1 MTSDP
6 QGKVH
11 SRHLKRQAYL
21 YVRQSS
27 LRQVLENTESTER
40 QYALKQRALAL
51 GWAPE
56 QIIVIDTDL
65 GQSAASSV
73 DREGFQRLVTDVGM
87 GRAGIVMGLEVS
99 RLARNN
105 VDWHRLLEICALAD
119 TLILDEDGIYDPA
132 HYNDRLLLGL
142 KGAMSEA
149 ELHLL
154 RARLIGGMMNK
165 ARRGELRCRL
175 PIGLV
180 YDSAERVTLDPDSQV
195 QGAVRLFFETF
206 QRVGSAMATVKAFHQ
221 QKLRFPRRI
230 THGARK
236 GEVMWGELAHHRALW
251 LLHHPRYA
259 GVYCYGRSRQRKH
272 GKIRYEKL
280 PRKEWIALIRD
291 AHPGYITW
299 EAFEGN
305 LDRLRQNSAAH
316 GEERRRSPPREGPAL
331 LQGMVIC
338 GQCGQRMTVRYDH
351 RNGKTLPYYTC
362 QREGI
367 EHAHAICQ
375 SVPGAGIDR
384 AVSELVVETLTPL
397 TLEVTLAV
405 HQELQMHFE
414 KADQLRHKAVEQA
427 QYEADL
433 ARRRYMRVEPEN
445 RLVADS
451 LEADWNEKLRAVTEA
466 QECYEQQRAAD
477 RLLVDEEQRAQ
488 MMALAND
495 FPALWH
501 DPATPDRERKR
512 MLRLLIEDVTL
523 HKGKEIVTH
532 VCFRGGA
539 TKTIRLPRP
548 LLIGELRRHSAKLV
562 TEVDRLIDQHTDKTI
577 AAILNERGIRSCDN
591 GDFHRLMIRNIR
603 LAYGL
608 KSRYERLRVLG
619 YLTAEEIAVQLGIA
633 VSTVK
638 GWRYKGWLQAVAYND
653 KPQYLYAP
661 PSDDAPV
668 KYKWKSGRYAKPTP
682 NVTEGVQY
690 EA

>member
-1 MTSDP
+1 
-6 QGKVH
+6 
-11 SRHLKRQAYL
+11 
-21 YVRQSS
+21 
-27 LRQVLENTESTER
+27 
-40 QYALKQRALAL
+40 
-51 GWAPE
+51 
-56 QIIVIDTDL
+56 
-65 GQSAASSV
+65 
-73 DREGFQRLVTDVGM
+73 
-87 GRAGIVMGLEVS
+87 
-99 RLARNN
+99 
-105 VDWHRLLEICALAD
+105 
-119 TLILDEDGIYDPA
+119 
-132 HYNDRLLLGL
+132 
-142 KGAMSEA
+142 
-149 ELHLL
+149 
-154 RARLIGGMMNK
+154 
-165 ARRGELRCRL
+165 
-175 PIGLV
+175 
-180 YDSAERVTLDPDSQV
+180 
-195 QGAVRLFFETF
+195 
-206 QRVGSAMATVKAFHQ
+206 MATVKAFHQ

-259 GVYCYGRSRQRKH
+259 GAFCYGRSRQRKH

-280 PRKEWIALIRD
+280 PREEWIALIRD

-299 EAFEGN
+299 ETFEGN

-367 EHAHAICQ
+367 EHAHTICQ

-384 AVSELVVETLTPL
+384 AVGELVVETLTPL
-397 TLEVTLAV
+397 ALEVTLAV

-414 KADQLRHKAVEQA
+414 KADQQRHKAVEQA

-466 QECYEQQRAAD
+466 QERYEQQRAAD

-488 MMALAND
+488 IMALAND
-495 FPALWH
+495 FPALWR

-523 HKGKEIVTH
+523 HRGKEIVTH
-532 VCFRGGA
+532 VRFRGGA

-548 LLIGELRRHSAKLV
+548 LPIGELRRHSAKLV
-562 TEVDRLIDQHTDKTI
+562 AEVDRLIDQYTDKAI

-619 YLTAEEIAVQLGIA
+619 YLTAEEIAGQLGMA

-638 GWRYKGWLQAVAYND
+638 GWRYKGWLQAAAYND

-661 PSDDAPV
+661 PSDDTPV

-682 NVTEGVQY
+682 NETEGVQY

>member
-11 SRHLKRQAYL
+11 SRHLNRQAYL

-27 LRQVLENTESTER
+27 LRQVLENTESTQR

-51 GWAPE
+51 GWTLD
-56 QIIVIDTDL
+56 QIIVIDNDL
-65 GQSAASSV
+65 GQSGASSV
-73 DREGFQRLVTDVGM
+73 EREGFQRLVTDVGL

-105 VDWHRLLEICALAD
+105 ADWHRLLEICALAD

-132 HYNDRLLLGL
+132 HFNDRLLLGL

-175 PIGLV
+175 PIGFV
-180 YDSAERVTLDPDSQV
+180 YDGADHVTLDPDSQV

-206 QRVGSAMATVKAFHQ
+206 RRVGSATATVKEFRQ

-230 THGARK
+230 MHGARK

-259 GVYCYGRSRQRKH
+259 GAFCYGRSRQRKH
-272 GKIRYEKL
+272 GAIRYKKL
-280 PRKEWIALIRD
+280 PREEWIALIRD
-291 AHPGYITW
+291 AHPGYISW

-305 LDRLRQNSAAH
+305 LERLRQNSASH
-316 GEERRRSPPREGPAL
+316 GKERRRSPPREGPAL

-338 GQCGQRMTVRYDH
+338 GQCGLRMTVRYDH

-384 AVSELVVETLTPL
+384 AISELVVATLTPL

-405 HQELQMHFE
+405 HQELQARFE
-414 KADQLRHKAVEQA
+414 QADQLRHKAVERA
-427 QYEADL
+427 HYEVDL
-433 ARRRYMRVEPEN
+433 ARRRYLRVDPEN

-466 QECYEQQRAAD
+466 QERYEQQRAAE

-488 MMALAND
+488 IMALVDD

-501 DPATPDRERKR
+501 DPATPERERKR

-532 VCFRGGA
+532 VRFRGGA

-548 LLIGELRRHSAKLV
+548 LPIGELRRHSAKLV
-562 TEVDRLIDQHTDKTI
+562 TEVDRLIDQHTDKAI
-577 AAILNERGIRSCDN
+577 AAILNERGMRSCDG
-591 GDFHRLMIRNIR
+591 GDLQRLMIRNIR

-608 KSRYERLRVLG
+608 KSRYERLRESG
-619 YLTAEEIAVQLGIA
+619 YLSAEEIAGRLGIA

-638 GWRYKGWLQAVAYND
+638 YWRQKGWLEGVAYDD
-653 KPQYLYAP
+653 KPDYLYTP
-661 PSDDAPV
+661 PGDDAPV
-668 KYKWKSGRYAKPTP
+668 KHKWKSGRYTKLTP
-682 NVTEGVQY
+682 HETEGVQY

>member
-1 MTSDP
+1 MNNRVEHQMPEERS
-6 QGKVH
+6 H
-11 SRHLKRQAYL
+11 LLFHLKDQCRLAFD
-21 YVRQSS
+21 
-27 LRQVLENTESTER
+27 ER
-40 QYALKQRALAL
+40 QQNAENLYGARIETPSGRLDCL
-51 GWAPE
+51 E
-56 QIIVIDTDL
+56 Q
-65 GQSAASSV
+65 
-73 DREGFQRLVTDVGM
+73 
-87 GRAGIVMGLEVS
+87 
-99 RLARNN
+99 
-105 VDWHRLLEICALAD
+105 LL
-119 TLILDEDGIYDPA
+119 
-132 HYNDRLLLGL
+132 
-142 KGAMSEA
+142 
-149 ELHLL
+149 
-154 RARLIGGMMNK
+154 
-165 ARRGELRCRL
+165 
-175 PIGLV
+175 
-180 YDSAERVTLDPDSQV
+180 
-195 QGAVRLFFETF
+195 ETF

-259 GVYCYGRSRQRKH
+259 GAYCYGRSRQRKH

-299 EAFEGN
+299 EEFEGN

-414 KADQLRHKAVEQA
+414 KADQLRNKAVEQA

-488 MMALAND
+488 VMELAND
-495 FPALWH
+495 FHALWH

-619 YLTAEEIAVQLGIA
+619 YLTAKEIAVQLGIA

>member
-11 SRHLKRQAYL
+11 ARHLKRQAYL

-51 GWAPE
+51 GWTPE
-56 QIIVIDTDL
+56 QIIVVDTDQ

-73 DREGFQRLVTDVGM
+73 DREGFQRLVIDVGM

-105 VDWHRLLEICALAD
+105 VDWHRLLEICALTD

-154 RARLIGGMMNK
+154 RARLIGGIMNK

-175 PIGLV
+175 PIGFV
-180 YDSAERVTLDPDSQV
+180 YDSAEHVTLDPDSQV
-195 QGAVRLFFETF
+195 QGAVQLFFDTF
-206 QRVGSAMATVKAFHQ
+206 RRVGSAMATVKAFRQ

-259 GVYCYGRSRQRKH
+259 GAFCYGRSRQRKH
-272 GKIRYEKL
+272 GKMRYEKL
-280 PRKEWIALIRD
+280 PREEWIALIHD

-299 EAFEGN
+299 EEFEGN
-305 LDRLRQNSAAH
+305 LERLRQNSAAH

-338 GQCGQRMTVRYDH
+338 GQCGDRMTVRYDH
-351 RNGKTLPYYTC
+351 RNGKTVPYYTC

-367 EHAHAICQ
+367 EHAHTTCQ

-384 AVSELVVETLTPL
+384 AIGELVVETLTPL

-405 HQELQMHFE
+405 HQELQIRFE
-414 KADQLRHKAVEQA
+414 QADQLRHKAVERA

-433 ARRRYMRVEPEN
+433 ARRRFMRVEPEN

-451 LEADWNEKLRAVTEA
+451 LEADWNGKLRAMTEA
-466 QECYEQQRAAD
+466 QERYEQQRAAE
-477 RLLVDEEQRAQ
+477 RLLVDEQQRAQ
-488 MMALAND
+488 IMALADD
-495 FPALWH
+495 FPVLWH
-501 DPATPDRERKR
+501 DSATPDRERKR

-532 VCFRGGA
+532 VRFRGGA

-548 LLIGELRRHSAKLV
+548 PLIWELRRHSAKLV
-562 TEVDRLIDQHTDKTI
+562 AEVDRLIDQHTDKAI
-577 AAILNERGIRSCDN
+577 AVILNQRGLHSCDG
-591 GDFHRLMIRNIR
+591 GDLHRLMIRHVR

-608 KSRYERLRVLG
+608 KSRYERLRELG
-619 YLTAEEIAVQLGIA
+619 YLSVDEMAEQLGVA
-633 VSTVK
+633 TSTINN
-638 GWRYKGWLQAVAYND
+638 WRLKGWLKAEAYDD
-653 KPQYLYAP
+653 KPQYLYVP
-661 PSDDAPV
+661 PGDDAPV
-668 KYKWKSGRYAKPTP
+668 KHKWKTGRYDKPSP
-682 NVTEGVQY
+682 HVTKGAQY

>member
-259 GVYCYGRSRQRKH
+259 GAYCYGRSRQRKH

-384 AVSELVVETLTPL
+384 AVGELVVETLTPL

-488 MMALAND
+488 VMELAND

-619 YLTAEEIAVQLGIA
+619 YLTAKEIAVQLGIA